1 MEEILGCCILLD
13 SSKIFS
19 QICISVREAVAEE
32 DMVIIVLEG
41 MSKSESEVGAD
52 EPIIVSSVLVSEVI
66 DILTDSVP
74 SYTFSVFKFI
84 AKAKDFHAVVV
95 KTIRFCQIKHVE
107 LDFLTSS
114 SVTDPEEVPLRMSI
128 CVDVIL

>member
-1 MEEILGCCILLD
+1 MEEILSCCILLD

-41 MSKSESEVGAD
+41 MGKSESEVGAD

-84 AKAKDFHAVVV
+84 AKAKDFHAIVV